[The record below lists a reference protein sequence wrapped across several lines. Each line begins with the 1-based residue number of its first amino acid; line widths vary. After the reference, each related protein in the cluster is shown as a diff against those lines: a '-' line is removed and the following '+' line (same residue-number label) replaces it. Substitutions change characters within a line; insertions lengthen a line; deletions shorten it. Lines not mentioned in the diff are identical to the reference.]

1 VLTFINNWAAFS
13 PDRRRVAISGQ
24 DEKIRVYDFEQ
35 EPRKIT
41 LPGGAENL
49 TSYSVALSNDGRW
62 LANGSGGE
70 IHVLDL
76 ESNTIAATLKGH
88 VHGVFSLSFSP
99 DDRTLGSSSGT
110 RVIFWHV
117 ETWQELMRF
126 QDNVPPRT
134 AFLPRLDFSPH
145 SRYLVRTGTPVGETG
160 TRFRIWQAPSLEE
173 IAEKHKR

>member
-1 VLTFINNWAAFS
+1 VHTVVDWASFS
-13 PDRRRVAISGQ
+13 RDKRRVAISGT
-24 DEKIRVYDFEQ
+24 DEIITVYDFEQ
-35 EPRKIT
+35 EPRKIA
-41 LPGGAENL
+41 LPSGAEKL

-76 ESNTIAATLKGH
+76 ESNKIAATLKGH
-88 VHGVFSLSFSP
+88 LHGVFSLSFSP
-99 DDRTLGSSSGT
+99 DDRTLVSSSGS

-126 QDNVPPRT
+126 QDNVPPR
-134 AFLPRLDFSPH
+134 AEFFPLLEFSPNG
-145 SRYLVRTGTPVGETG
+145 RYLARAGTPIGETG
-160 TRFRIWQAPSLEE
+160 TRFRIWQAPSFEE